1 MKDGVRL
8 PPFWV
13 GCIIFLFLLLLL
25 ILIIL
30 ILLEGISIG
39 NGGNGGNGKIA
50 RFQEG
55 ATSYNSSKS
64 NTHN

>member
-13 GCIIFLFLLLLL
+13 CCIIFLFLLLLL

-39 NGGNGGNGKIA
+39 NGGNGKIA